1 MQANPSGLASL
12 TIRPKQIVMN
22 RKFILA
28 IAGLMLSCTGFAQDM
43 EYTKKLVEKLSSKE
57 FHGRGYVNK
66 GDSIAAAYLSKEMK
80 SIKLKSL
87 TENYYQPYSISVNTF
102 AKNTKLA
109 LDGKE
114 LKPASEYVVNPNA
127 KAGKGEAKLTWI
139 TKDILT
145 NSYALGTFMKKD
157 HSNSFLAIDSTGLNN
172 PELYNFAQAMMKKN
186 VFDAK
191 GMVLIN
197 GKLKYSAKNKLV
209 DFTTLLVKTDV
220 INPKIKTIQYDIQ
233 SEFIEDYK
241 TQNLV
246 GYIPGKTDTCVL
258 FTAHYDHL
266 GYYGD
271 SMYPGANDNASGV
284 AMVMNLAKYF
294 KAQKKKPHYTLV
306 FALFSAEEAGLLG
319 STHYVEHPLFPLEQ
333 TKMVLNFDMVAT
345 GEKGIYVING
355 KSVPGEMEKI
365 NAINKEKNYVFKMYP
380 TGESSSSDHAPFH
393 DKGVKAVFFY
403 THSDNADYHETTDT
417 ADKLSY
423 KQFEG
428 IFKLVRDYTEMK

>member
-1 MQANPSGLASL
+1 MIKSL
-12 TIRPKQIVMN
+12 TVS
-22 RKFILA
+22 LC
-28 IAGLMLSCTGFAQDM
+28 LCLLSFFSFAQDM
-43 EYTKKLVEKLSSKE
+43 NYTKKLIEKLSSKE

-66 GDSIAAAYLSKEMK
+66 GDSIAAAYLSQEMK
-80 SIKLKSL
+80 HIGLDGFSD
-87 TENYYQPYSISVNTF
+87 NYYQPFTISINTYPE
-102 AKNTKLA
+102 NTRLF

-114 LKPASEYVVNPNA
+114 LQPSNEYVVNPDA
-127 KAGKGEAKLTWI
+127 KPGKGEFNLTWI

-172 PELYNFAQAMMKKN
+172 PQLYNFAQAMMKKN

-191 GMVLIN
+191 GLVLIN

-209 DFTTLLVKTDV
+209 DHTTFLVKTDV
-220 INPKIKTIQYDIQ
+220 ITPEVKKISYELNSD
-233 SEFIEDYK
+233 FIEAYQ
-241 TQNLV
+241 TQNLI
-246 GYIPGKTDTCVL
+246 GYIPGKSDSCII
-258 FTAHYDHL
+258 FSAHYDHL

-271 SMYPGANDNASGV
+271 KMYPGANDNASGV
-284 AMVMNLAKYF
+284 AMVLNLAKYF
-294 KAQKKKPHYTLV
+294 KSQKKKPNHTLV
-306 FALFSAEEAGLLG
+306 FALFGAEEAGLLG
-319 STHYVEHPLFPLEQ
+319 SKYYTENPLFPLKK

-345 GEKGIYVING
+345 GDEGIFVING
-355 KSVPGEMEKI
+355 KELPNEMAKFH
-365 NAINKEKNYVFKMYP
+365 AINKEKEYVFKMRG

-403 THSDNADYHETTDT
+403 THGNNANYHETTDT

-428 IFKLVRDYTEMK
+428 IFKLVRDYAEMK